1 MGKMK
6 IKVHEAV
13 SDRADIV
20 ISDFLDDHK
29 ADAHDLMTSAFSE
42 ILYGMG
48 PNQTIDKDLAE
59 VLAEYAYRMILYNAY
74 YYDQYV
80 PTLEEFAEMCNKKRM
95 ETPLMDSTTHAFTD
109 AIIKQI
115 YMQYAPLLKD

>member
-1 MGKMK
+1 MGKLK

-20 ISDFLDDHK
+20 IKDFLDDHK
-29 ADAHDLMTSAFSE
+29 SDAPDLMTWAFDE
-42 ILYGMG
+42 ILYEIG
-48 PNQTIDKDLAE
+48 PNRTIDKGLADF
-59 VLAEYAYRMILYNAY
+59 VAEYAYRLILYKSY

-80 PTLEEFAEMCNKKRM
+80 PTLEEFTEMCNKKRM
-95 ETPLMDSTTHAFTD
+95 ETPLRDSTTHAFTD
-109 AIIKQI
+109 AIIKKI